1 MVKKTSKARTKKWI
15 QKVGIKKGGLSK
27 QLDIPEEKNIPITLL
42 RKIQA
47 AKAGDVIV
55 NPTKTGKKK
64 IKVTSKLE
72 RRAILAIRL
81 KGFKKKK
88 K

>member
-1 MVKKTSKARTKKWI
+1 MAKKIKKWI
-15 QKVGIKKGGLSK
+15 RTIGIKKGVLSR

-47 AKAGDVIV
+47 AKAGETII
-55 NPTKTGKKK
+55 NPTKIGKRR
-64 IKVTSKLE
+64 IKVSRKLE

-81 KGFKKKK
+81 KGFKRRGK
-88 K
+88 

>member
-1 MVKKTSKARTKKWI
+1 MKKWI
-15 QKVGIKKGGLSK
+15 QKTGLKKGSLSR
-27 QLDIPEEKNIPITLL
+27 QLDIPEEKNIPMTLL

-47 AKAGDVIV
+47 AKAGDVII

-81 KGFKKKK
+81 KGFKKRKK